1 MYYEYNFK
9 ILKINSELN
18 IESVKGIIIAKLSI
32 YNFDSFIQTE
42 FGVKGYISKKL
53 NIFNNIEKIF
63 NSKDYSISYHII
75 KIKESNWNKI
85 WEESFKPKI
94 IENCIIRA
102 DFHDIK
108 KYKNYKY
115 DIVINPKMSFGTGHH
130 ETTFMMIK
138 SILNTNINGKII
150 LDIGTGTGVL
160 SILSNKKN
168 ASEIVAIDI
177 DKNSFINSKENF
189 IKNNCFNV
197 TIFNDRIKN
206 LIDQNKFNLWIEKK
220 FNYILANINL
230 NTIIEEF
237 IYYDKLLIKNSI
249 INLSGFYE
257 KDSPKIIKLIS
268 SYNYTLINKVTHS
281 NWCLLAFRK
290 NE

>member
-1 MYYEYNFK
+1 MHYEYNFK
-9 ILKINSELN
+9 ILKINADLN

-32 YNFDSFIQTE
+32 YDFDSFIQTE
-42 FGVKGYISKKL
+42 FGVKGYTSKKI
-53 NIFNNIEKIF
+53 NEFDDIQKIF
-63 NSKDYSISYHII
+63 SSKDYSISSNII
-75 KIKESNWNKI
+75 KIKESNWNKK

-102 DFHDIK
+102 DFHDK
-108 KYKNYKY
+108 KIYKKYKY

-138 SILNTNINGKII
+138 SILDTDVYNKTI

-177 DKNSFINSKENF
+177 DKNSFMNSKENF
-189 IKNNCFNV
+189 KKNNCSNV
-197 TIFNDRIKN
+197 IIFNDKIKN
-206 LIDQNKFNLWIEKK
+206 LIDQNKLNLWTQKK
-220 FNYILANINL
+220 FNFILANINL

-257 KDSPKIIKLIS
+257 KDSFKIKELIS
-268 SYNYTLINKVTHS
+268 NYNYTLIKKVTNN
-281 NWCLLAFRK
+281 NWCLLVFKK